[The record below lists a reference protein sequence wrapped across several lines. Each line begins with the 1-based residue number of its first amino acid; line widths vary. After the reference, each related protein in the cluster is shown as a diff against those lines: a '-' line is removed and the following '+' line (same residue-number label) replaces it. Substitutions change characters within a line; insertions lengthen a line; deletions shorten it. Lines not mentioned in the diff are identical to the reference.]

1 MRGEAVEHS
10 QKIYAGH
17 VGNGVGNAVTAA
29 MLTMQVATQRA
40 FPEKIRQR
48 MRLNLVVAIKAERFE
63 RELFLETELH

>member
-1 MRGEAVEHS
+1 
-10 QKIYAGH
+10 
-17 VGNGVGNAVTAA
+17 